1 MYVQHVIEHQFH
13 VVLIFILIHIY
24 DTGSNFDHTSTQV
37 IDSVAHPKNQ
47 TKSGLASCRKHP
59 TTGYYRKSRSN
70 LTPAN
75 HKMWSSSIQVPEK
88 HPKTWGNWMKLGET
102 SSDASN
108 LPVGCKYMHHNTDSF
123 AWKTSSKISW
133 RWAFFRMKLEI
144 VKGEGAKRGTGWWWP
159 NICKNIL

>member
-1 MYVQHVIEHQFH
+1 MMYVQHVIEHQFH

-88 HPKTWGNWMKLGET
+88 HPKTWGNWMKLGKPHLMPAT
-102 SSDASN
+102 FQLVA
-108 LPVGCKYMHHNTDSF
+108 
-123 AWKTSSKISW
+123 
-133 RWAFFRMKLEI
+133 
-144 VKGEGAKRGTGWWWP
+144 
-159 NICKNIL
+159 NICITIPILLPGKLHPRYHDDEHFLG